1 MGAAAP
7 YENEDDSSL
16 NESEDEQIVAV
27 MDADRFLIQVNEL
40 IRSIVSGEYTMDAA
54 LFNIQ
59 QIKHGYSKTND
70 EIIGAI
76 LPAILNEIS
85 NQMNIEMNNQQKLA
99 ILTSKLPQFKEMISS
114 FMMGLE
120 DEANVVYLV
129 ALSCSQK
136 LELLGS
142 CFYLIL

>member
-99 ILTSKLPQFKEMISS
+99 ILT
-114 FMMGLE
+114 
-120 DEANVVYLV
+120 
-129 ALSCSQK
+129 
-136 LELLGS
+136 
-142 CFYLIL
+142 